1 LEFSLRVR
9 IEIAKD
15 TVACL
20 DNTIVVIEHKINVTQ
35 MQVNVL
41 LKDLVLSI
49 YLFCYSL
56 LKGVQLSLALRE
68 LKKSCVFFIITT
80 DALSVC

>member
-15 TVACL
+15 AVACL
-20 DNTIVVIEHKINVTQ
+20 DNTIVFIEHKINVTQ
-35 MQVNVL
+35 MQIYVL
-41 LKDLVLSI
+41 LKDLVLGI
-49 YLFCYSL
+49 YLLCNTL

-68 LKKSCVFFIITT
+68 LEKSCIFFVITT

>member
-1 LEFSLRVR
+1 LRVR

-15 TVACL
+15 TVCCL
-20 DNTIVVIEHKINVTQ
+20 NNTIVVIEHKINVTQ

-49 YLFCYSL
+49 YLLCNTL
-56 LKGVQLSLALRE
+56 LKGV
-68 LKKSCVFFIITT
+68 
-80 DALSVC
+80 